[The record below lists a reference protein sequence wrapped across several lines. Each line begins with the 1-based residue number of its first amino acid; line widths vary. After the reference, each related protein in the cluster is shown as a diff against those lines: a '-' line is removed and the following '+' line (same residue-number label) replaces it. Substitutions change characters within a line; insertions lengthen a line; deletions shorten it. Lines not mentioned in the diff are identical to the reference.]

1 MKGLDAINQKIDRL
15 LSEGEF
21 DQARLYMEKAAE
33 MGSLDSQIILS
44 NMYTFGYNTAVDEQ
58 KAFHYTLQA
67 ALQQDADMM
76 VNLAIFYKNGTGTNV
91 DLEESFYWFSQAAKL
106 NNPSALY
113 GLALSYYYGEGV
125 RQDYTLAMEYARKAA
140 ACDSEYSL
148 NALNLIK
155 DLEFENA
162 LELYQSFNETEGL
175 NQIRRLANENHIPS
189 MLMLSGE
196 LSSKKSEELH
206 KEAFSWALKTAQLD
220 EPAGMYN
227 TALYYWYGT
236 GIEKDLH
243 EGFIW
248 MKNAAKA
255 NYYKAYLP
263 LAQMYLYGI
272 GVKENIPQAKFWIHT
287 AQQENPYSLQA
298 DALLLEAI
306 EKEEK
311 RSENIYI

>member
-1 MKGLDAINQKIDRL
+1 MKELEAINQKIDQL

-44 NMYTFGYNTAVDEQ
+44 NMYTFGYNTAADDQ

-67 ALQQDADMM
+67 ALQQDDDMM
-76 VNLAIFYKNGTGTNV
+76 VNLAIFYKNGTGTPV
-91 DLEESFYWFSQAAKL
+91 DLDESFYWFSQAAKL

-113 GLALSYYYGEGV
+113 GLALCYYYGEGV
-125 RQDYTLAMEYARKAA
+125 RQDYQMAMEYAKKAA
-140 ACDSEYSL
+140 VSPSEYSQS
-148 NALNLIK
+148 AANLIK

-162 LELYQSFNETEGL
+162 LELYQSFNEAEGL
-175 NQIRRLANENHIPS
+175 NQIRKLANEEHLPS

-196 LSSKKSEELH
+196 LSSKQNEELQ
-206 KEAFSWALKTAQLD
+206 KEAFYWALKTAMMD

-236 GIEKDLH
+236 GTEKDLH

-272 GVKENIPQAKFWIHT
+272 GVKENIQQAKFWIHT

-298 DALLLEAI
+298 DTLLLEAI

-311 RSENIYI
+311 RSEDYYI